1 MHIHSLY
8 IVCRPLLIDG
18 YMDVINHG
26 LKLVTAVHYV
36 LCVELCMCVLVKR
49 RMCVV
54 LK

>member
-26 LKLVTAVHYV
+26 LKLVTAVHY
-36 LCVELCMCVLVKR
+36 CVLNDV
-49 RMCVV
+49 CVF
-54 LK
+54 